1 MSSKKD
7 KVLLPVYI
15 LDSAGLF
22 RISLINSEIMFTT
35 NKAINEVDNE
45 NERLIVN
52 SYIKSSKLKVLEPES
67 QAVKLALNITGTS
80 PRLTE
85 ADISVIAL
93 ALQLDKKY
101 DITVITD
108 DYELQNVLALHNIK
122 FKGIKTVGIKKI
134 IRWAYRC
141 TGCGRYFKM
150 PHEICPY
157 CGSAVKRKPKK
168 IEDKTG

>member
-1 MSSKKD
+1 
-7 KVLLPVYI
+7 
-15 LDSAGLF
+15 
-22 RISLINSEIMFTT
+22 MFTT
-35 NKAINEVDNE
+35 NEAVNEVDNE

-52 SYIKSSKLKVLEPES
+52 SYIKSSKLKVLEPER
-67 QAVKLALNITGTS
+67 QAVKLALNITGAS
-80 PRLTE
+80 PRLTQ

-93 ALQLDKKY
+93 ALQLYEKY

-134 IRWAYRC
+134 IRWTYRC
-141 TGCGRYFKM
+141 TGCGRYFKN
-150 PHEICPY
+150 PLEICPY

-168 IEDKTG
+168 IKDKTS